1 MQNDVFKSLQES
13 VEEVKNLLSMNPNW
27 REKFN
32 EHINAIVKKENEA
45 FHKNAQKNYRIKAS
59 NGLFAY
65 SSISLLKTSTK
76 KCRYY
81 DFRYI
86 GQSVAKIKLQKE
98 NNYINA
104 YICTTKKQDN
114 RNKKYF
120 HVDQTIPQWSDW
132 DSSCAKKFR
141 SKFKKCTYRGKS
153 PEHAMENMLLYEFS
167 KKKSIDKQLCNIQPV
182 QLDRQFFQMVTP
194 FGASTDKL
202 KYNASHKGG
211 GIDIMARIK
220 TKQNENRLVIFEL
233 KDENKSQEPPQK
245 VIKQAVTYAT
255 FVGCLLADKTQS
267 EKWWKLFEF
276 NSKPDKIKLIA
287 STLMPLS
294 DKYDNQFGCEG
305 SVLKVTDDIEI
316 EVHSLFYDEMNKKF
330 EGSLKEIMM
339 ESYANNYS

>member
-1 MQNDVFKSLQES
+1 MQER

-32 EHINAIVKKENEA
+32 EHLNAIVEKENEA
-45 FHKNAQKNYRIKAS
+45 FYKNATKNYRIKAS

-65 SSISLLKTSTK
+65 SNISLLKKSTK
-76 KCRYY
+76 NCRSY
-81 DFRYI
+81 DLRYT

-104 YICTTKKQDN
+104 YICTTKEQDN
-114 RNKKYF
+114 HNKEYF

-132 DSSCAKKFR
+132 NSSCAKKFR
-141 SKFKKCTYRGKS
+141 SKFKNCKYKGKS

-167 KKKSIDKQLCNIQPV
+167 KTKSTYKQLCNIQPV
-182 QLDRQFFQMVTP
+182 RLDGRFFQMVTP

-202 KYNASHKGG
+202 RYITSCKGG

-220 TKQNENRLVIFEL
+220 TKRNESRLVIFEL
-233 KDENKSQEPPQK
+233 KDENKPQEPPQK

-255 FVGCLLADKTQS
+255 FIGYLLADKTQG
-267 EKWWKLFEF
+267 EKWWKLFGF
-276 NSKPDKIKLIA
+276 KDKPAKIKLIA
-287 STLMPLS
+287 STLMPFS
-294 DKYDNQFGCEG
+294 NNNGNQFGCEG

-316 EVHSLFYDEMNKKF
+316 EVHSLFYDELNKKF
-330 EGSLKEIMM
+330 DGSLKEIMM
-339 ESYANNYS
+339 EQLCE